1 MRWIR
6 PASAALFVLALA
18 PGARAQSV
26 ADFYRGKQIS
36 WILSADAGGGY
47 SSYALAFAP
56 YLTAH
61 LPGNPKIIVQNMPG
75 AGGIRAMTYL
85 NARAPRDGTTSGRV
99 HSSVPFAPL
108 YGISE
113 AKFDPRQ
120 MNWIGSI
127 DAAASICVV
136 WHTSP
141 VKTWQDALEKEFT
154 VGGSGA
160 GSHMETLPAMLNKL
174 FGTKMKVISGYKG
187 GNEIYLAMERGE
199 VEGRCGGL
207 LSSISSTRPNW
218 FPEKKV
224 AIPFQI
230 GLDRNPQ
237 LPHVPAV
244 GEFAKDNSTPEMV
257 ELFVAPHDKNGRLLP
272 PPGGV
277 PARVA

>member
-1 MRWIR
+1 NYL
-6 PASAALFVLALA
+6 S
-18 PGARAQSV
+18 SV
-26 ADFYRGKQIS
+26 A
-36 WILSADAGGGY
+36 
-47 SSYALAFAP
+47 
-56 YLTAH
+56 
-61 LPGNPKIIVQNMPG
+61 PK
-75 AGGIRAMTYL
+75 
-85 NARAPRDGTTSGRV
+85 DGTTIGLV

-108 YGISE
+108 YGVKG
-113 AKFDPRQ
+113 ATFDPRQ
-120 MNWIGSI
+120 VNWIGSI
-127 DAAASICVV
+127 ATANGICVSWSASGV
-136 WHTSP
+136 N
-141 VKTWQDALEKEFT
+141 TWQDLFDKEFT

-230 GLDRNPQ
+230 GLERNPQ

-244 GEFAKDNSTPEMV
+244 GEFAKDN
-257 ELFVAPHDKNGRLLP
+257 
-272 PPGGV
+272 
-277 PARVA
+277 